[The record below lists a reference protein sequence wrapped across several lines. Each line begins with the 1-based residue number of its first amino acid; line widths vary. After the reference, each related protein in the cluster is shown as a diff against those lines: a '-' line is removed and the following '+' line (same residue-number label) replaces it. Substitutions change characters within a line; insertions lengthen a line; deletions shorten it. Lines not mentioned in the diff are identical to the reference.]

1 MEGPEAGPRL
11 EAEGGDFPP
20 FPSSAAQG
28 HEVRH
33 FPFLRPGKGEG
44 MLDLELSLADLILSA
59 YTEVFSVLGNTRMSS
74 KDISR
79 KLI

>member
-20 FPSSAAQG
+20 FPGSAAQG
-28 HEVRH
+28 YEASH
-33 FPFLRPGKGEG
+33 FPFLRPGKEKGR
-44 MLDLELSLADLILSA
+44 LDLELSLTDLILSA
-59 YTEVFSVLGNTRMSS
+59 YTEVCLVLGNTRRSS